1 MPDNIE
7 LYEYRANLLARTL
20 AAAGEFCLLCQQS
33 ADPFRPLSKNSWN
46 VHQIAVHVRD
56 VDRQVY
62 GMRLRQAVA
71 QEHPIF
77 QNFDGEAW
85 LSAHYDPAEPLE
97 KILEEFQS
105 RIHTLVGWLASLPP
119 TAWSRLTRHEVYGE
133 FAMQAWVERG
143 LAHIEEHIRA
153 ISDELNKTKLP

>member
-1 MPDNIE
+1 MPDNNE

-20 AAAGEFCLLCQQS
+20 AAAGEFCLLCPQS
-33 ADPFRPLSKNSWN
+33 ANPFAPVSEAGWN
-46 VHQIAVHVRD
+46 IHQIAAHVRD

-62 GMRLRQAVA
+62 GMRLRQAVT
-71 QEHPIF
+71 QERPTF

-85 LSAHYDPAEPLE
+85 LSAHYDSTEPLE

-105 RIHTLVGWLASLPP
+105 SIHTLVGWLASLPP
-119 TAWSRLTRHEVYGE
+119 AAWSRSTRHEVYGE

-143 LAHIEEHIRA
+143 LAHIEEHICA
-153 ISDELNKTKLP
+153 VSGIAKK